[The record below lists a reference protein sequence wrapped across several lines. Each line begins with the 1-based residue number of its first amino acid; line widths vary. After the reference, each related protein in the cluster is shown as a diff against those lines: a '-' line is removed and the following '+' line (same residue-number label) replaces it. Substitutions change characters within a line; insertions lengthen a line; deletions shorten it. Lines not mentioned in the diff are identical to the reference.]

1 MQEAGKNTR
10 VERQRK
16 TVKKMLNKWPQYIK
30 MNPRRKSGYPE
41 ILLTKGNLTRKI
53 KK

>member
-1 MQEAGKNTR
+1 MIKR
-10 VERQRK
+10 
-16 TVKKMLNKWPQYIK
+16 WPQFIK

-41 ILLTKGNLTRKI
+41 ILLAKEKKQEKPKENLTRKI